1 MKTILVL
8 TDFSINA
15 DYAAHY
21 ALKFAQ
27 KIGANLLLC
36 NIYIIPPN
44 DLNPDPDAWPSSMH
58 EENSI
63 DALGDLMARLKTQ
76 IDAGPKSD
84 FRPEINQCSVEGL
97 VTDIINDIAAK
108 NKIFM
113 AIVSVHSA
121 GYLTTLFSSNHT
133 REIIEKA
140 NFPVLII
147 PYQVRYKDYKTIAF
161 ATDMSETDTD
171 VLRSLSTL
179 SKYSDA
185 EILITNVSD
194 YGTDVQE
201 EETSL
206 KNFFGEE
213 VLKIANPKIL
223 YKAIKSR
230 SVGDSLRWLSQH
242 VEIDMVVLVHRKQNL
257 FQKLTEGSIIKKMA
271 DHPSKPLLIF
281 PYSTVAEPLP
291 VF

>member
-27 KIGANLLLC
+27 KIEADLLLC
-36 NIYIIPPN
+36 NIYTVPPN
-44 DLNPDPDAWPSSMH
+44 DRNPDPKAWPPGRH
-58 EENSI
+58 EEESI
-63 DALGDLMARLKTQ
+63 DDLGDLMARLKTQ

-84 FRPEINQCSVEGL
+84 FRPEINQWSEEGL
-97 VTDIINDIAAK
+97 VPDLINGIAAK
-108 NKIFM
+108 NNIFM
-113 AIVSVHSA
+113 AIISMHSA
-121 GYLTTLFSSNHT
+121 SYLTTLFSGNHT
-133 REIIEKA
+133 MDIIKEA

-161 ATDMSETDTD
+161 ATDLAETDTD

-179 SKYSDA
+179 ASYSDS
-185 EILITNVSD
+185 EILITNVSKD
-194 YGTDVQE
+194 DTTVGDE
-201 EETSL
+201 ENSL
-206 KNFFGEE
+206 KQFFGQE
-213 VLKIANPKIL
+213 VLKINNPRIL
-223 YKAIKSR
+223 YKAIKSK

-242 VEIDMVVLVHRKQNL
+242 VEIDMVVLVHRKLNI
-257 FQKLTEGSIIKKMA
+257 FQKITEGSVIEKMA
-271 DHPSKPLLIF
+271 DHPTKPLLIF
-281 PYSTVAEPLP
+281 PYSTIEEPLP

>member
-27 KIGANLLLC
+27 KIEADLLLC
-36 NIYIIPPN
+36 NIYTVPPN
-44 DLNPDPDAWPSSMH
+44 DRNPDPKAWPPGRH
-58 EENSI
+58 EEESI
-63 DALGDLMARLKTQ
+63 DDLGDLMARLKTQ

-84 FRPEINQCSVEGL
+84 FRPEINQWSEEGL
-97 VTDIINDIAAK
+97 VPDLINDIAAK
-108 NKIFM
+108 NNIFM
-113 AIVSVHSA
+113 AIISMHSA
-121 GYLTTLFSSNHT
+121 SYLTTLFSGNHT
-133 REIIEKA
+133 MDIIKEA

-161 ATDMSETDTD
+161 ATDLAETDTD

-179 SKYSDA
+179 ASYSDS
-185 EILITNVSD
+185 EILITNVSKD
-194 YGTDVQE
+194 DTTVGDE
-201 EETSL
+201 ENSL
-206 KNFFGEE
+206 KQFFGQE
-213 VLKIANPKIL
+213 VLKINNPRIL
-223 YKAIKSR
+223 YKAIKSK

-242 VEIDMVVLVHRKQNL
+242 VEIDMVVLVHRKLNI
-257 FQKLTEGSIIKKMA
+257 FQKITEGSVIEKMA
-271 DHPSKPLLIF
+271 DHPTKPLLIF
-281 PYSTVAEPLP
+281 PYSTIEEPLP